1 MKVWRQWHA
10 FPHVTDYH
18 RSHRSRRAEARAGAG
33 KQLQTMQRPTARLH
47 GRLFRKNLPGRVR
60 AVHEKLQKMMPGG
73 VMVFP
78 GIKNEKKADDLWA
91 YLKQFDS
98 AGRVKK

>member
-1 MKVWRQWHA
+1 MKVWRQLHA
-10 FPHVTDYH
+10 FPRVTDYH
-18 RSHRSRRAEARAGAG
+18 RPHRSRRAEARAGAG

-47 GRLFRKNLPGRVR
+47 GRLFRTNLPGRVR
-60 AVHEKLQKMMPGG
+60 AVHEKLQKMMAD

-78 GIKNEKKADDLWA
+78 GIKNEKEADDLWA

-98 AGRVKK
+98 AGHVKK